1 LRRKRPPSRRKRL
14 TARSESSFPRADLGR
29 TAAAVAFGVV
39 LVSLSWALLHIGF
52 YERNQIVDTP
62 VYQQYGDRMLSGQ
75 MPYRDFGV
83 EYPPGAL
90 PVFALPSLA
99 PADKYRG
106 SFEVLMWV
114 CAAAA
119 VVFVALTLTAL
130 EATRERMFGVV
141 AFVALAPLALGSV
154 VLTRYDYWPAALLA
168 AALAAF
174 AFGRSK
180 IGFAVLGLAVAAK
193 IYPLVLL
200 PPALLLVRRRE
211 GMSQALRG
219 LAVFAAVLAL
229 AVIPFL
235 VIDAGGLVDSV
246 RAQAERPL
254 QIESLGSSLL
264 VAAHQLG
271 LYDATVVTGSGSQNL
286 SGQLPDAVA
295 QVQTIVQFAALAA
308 AWVLFARGR
317 GGRAAFLAAGA
328 ASVVAFIAFA
338 KVLSPQ
344 FLIWLIPLVPL
355 VLGRVGVIAS
365 ALLAASLVTTQ
376 LWFPYRYWD
385 MVALESAT
393 WLVLA
398 RNLLLVALFAVL
410 LVAIRRAREAPRS
423 A

>member
-1 LRRKRPPSRRKRL
+1 L
-14 TARSESSFPRADLGR
+14 
-29 TAAAVAFGVV
+29 GVV
-39 LVSLSWALLHIGF
+39 LVSLSWVLLHVGF
-52 YERNQIVDTP
+52 YERNQIIDTP
-62 VYQQYGDRMLSGQ
+62 VYQQYGDSMLSGQ
-75 MPYRDFGV
+75 MPYRDFAV

-119 VVFVALTLTAL
+119 VVFIALTLTAVD
-130 EATRERMFGVV
+130 ATRERMFGVV
-141 AFVALAPLALGSV
+141 GFVALAPLALGSV

-174 AFGRSK
+174 VFGRSK

-211 GMSQALRG
+211 GMSPALRG

-229 AVIPFL
+229 AVVPFL

-246 RAQAERPL
+246 RTQVERPL

-264 VAAHQLG
+264 IAAHQLG
-271 LYDATVVTGSGSQNL
+271 FYDATVVTGSGSQNL
-286 SGQLPDAVA
+286 SGELPDAVA
-295 QVQTIVQFAALAA
+295 KVQTIVQFAAVAA

-328 ASVVAFIAFA
+328 ASVVALVAFA

-365 ALLAASLVTTQ
+365 TLLAAALVTTQ